1 MGISRRK
8 FVKLAGSGLAA
19 ARVSALAQSSG
30 SERPNVLFIA
40 LDDLRP
46 FLGCYGHSLAHTP
59 HMDRLAARGMRFTRA
74 YSLEAL
80 CNPSRTAIMTGL
92 RPDTTGVTHNRVDF
106 RETTPDALTLPQH
119 FRNHGYLT
127 TCVGKVYHGRY
138 PDPPSWSHDP
148 EPVGW
153 SYRRPYHGYQLDENR
168 ERVRRRY
175 EKMKER
181 YSGPGAWGA
190 SCGPPTEAADVPD
203 TGYRDGHIAEAA
215 VATLRKIR
223 NERFFLGVGF
233 HLPHLPLTA
242 PTKYWDLYDRSDIA
256 LAANSEPPENVPAVA
271 WHPSFEFRARME
283 VPKTG
288 PIPDDLAR
296 RVKHAYLASA
306 SYVDAQVGK
315 VLRELDEL
323 GLRDNTIVVLWADH
337 GFHLGEQGM
346 WCKATNFET
355 ALQVP
360 LIVSTPD
367 EMARGQASNGL
378 VELIDMYPT
387 LCDLAGLPVPGE
399 VEGHSFAP
407 LLRDPQAQWKRA
419 IFGQFPCPALRE
431 WAGLPL
437 PEAMRKELLS
447 DLMVETRERVGSDL
461 PAEYDLDFC
470 LEHLMGYTMR
480 TDRYRFTRWV
490 DSRAPQGEAL
500 AVELYD
506 HRKDP
511 RETRNIAGGQP
522 EVVRELTR
530 MMQRGWRGALP
541 ASRRG

>member
-1 MGISRRK
+1 MGISRRDFIK
-8 FVKLAGSGLAA
+8 WTGSGLAA
-19 ARVSALAQSSG
+19 AQASAIGQTGG

-46 FLGCYGHSLAHTP
+46 FLGAYGHPRAVTP
-59 HMDRLAARGMRFTRA
+59 HLNRLAARGMCFTRA
-74 YSLEAL
+74 YAPEAI
-80 CNPSRTAIMTGL
+80 CNPSRTAILTGL
-92 RPDTTGVTHNRVDF
+92 RPDTTGVMHNRIGF

-127 TCVGKVYHGRY
+127 TCVGKLYHGRY
-138 PDPPSWSHDP
+138 PDPRSWSRDP
-148 EPVGW
+148 ALVRW

-168 ERVRRRY
+168 ERVRQRY
-175 EKMKER
+175 EKLKDR

-215 VATLRKIR
+215 VATLREIW

-242 PTKYWDLYDRSDIA
+242 PTKYWDLYDPSEME
-256 LAANSEPPENVPAVA
+256 LAANPAPPENVPAVA
-271 WHPSFEFRARME
+271 WHPSFELRARME

-296 RVKHAYLASA
+296 TVKHGYLASA

-323 GLRDNTIVVLWADH
+323 GLWDNTVVVLWADH

-346 WCKATNFET
+346 WAKATNLET
-355 ALQVP
+355 SLRVP

-367 EMARGQASNGL
+367 DMARGQASDGL
-378 VELIDMYPT
+378 VGLIDMYPT
-387 LCDLAGLPVPGE
+387 LCELAGLPVPGA
-399 VEGHSFAP
+399 VEGQSFAA
-407 LLRDPQAQWKRA
+407 LLRHPQTPSKRA
-419 IFGQFPCPALRE
+419 VFGQFPCPALRE
-431 WAGLPL
+431 WAAQPL
-437 PEAMRKELLS
+437 PEAMRKELFPEL
-447 DLMVETRERVGSDL
+447 LQETQDRVRADL
-461 PAEYDLDFC
+461 PAGYDLDFC
-470 LEHLMGYTMR
+470 RKHLMGYTMR
-480 TDRYRFTRWV
+480 TRRYRLTRWV
-490 DSRAPQGEAL
+490 DSRTPQKKAI

-506 HRKDP
+506 YKNDP
-511 RETRNIAGGQP
+511 LETRNVARAQP
-522 EVVRELTR
+522 EIVKDLTKMIQLVV
-530 MMQRGWRGALP
+530 
-541 ASRRG
+541 